1 MQGGATLDK
10 QLIISVGREFGS
22 GGHAIAEMLANDLG
36 IKLYDRNM
44 LDEIA
49 KEKNVDAKSFD
60 SFDEKPKKHL
70 FSRRVRDFS
79 SSMEENLAQ
88 LQFEYIRKKADSG
101 ESFVIVGRC
110 AENVLKDRDGVIS
123 VFILGDK
130 KEKQQRVM
138 EKYNLNAEEA
148 LLKMLRHDRNRKQY
162 HNSYCDVRWGDSRGY
177 DLCINSS
184 RLGLEESKEIIKEYI
199 LKRVK

>member
-1 MQGGATLDK
+1 MEK

-22 GGHAIAEMLANDLG
+22 GGHAIAEMLANDLC

-49 KEKNVDAKSFD
+49 KEKNVDAASFD
-60 SFDEKPKKHL
+60 SFDEKPKKAL
-70 FSRRVRDFS
+70 FSRRVREFS
-79 SSMEENLAQ
+79 SSMEENLAN

-110 AENVLKDRDGVIS
+110 AENVLKDREGMIS
-123 VFILGDK
+123 IFILGDK
-130 KEKQQRVM
+130 AEKQKRVM
-138 EKYNLNAEEA
+138 EKYNLSADEA
-148 LLKMLRHDRNRKQY
+148 LFKMLRHDKNRKHY
-162 HNSYCDVRWGDSRGY
+162 HNSYSSGKWGDSRSY

-184 RLGLEESKEIIKEYI
+184 RLGLEETKEIIKEYI
-199 LKRVK
+199 LKRIK